1 MAIIAL
7 APAITQGLLSTA
19 IRTAGSRAIQ
29 PYVTNLVSQGMGRKS
44 ATTVAKQ
51 YVKTVDKANKT
62 GSLPLIDKTA
72 NLNIS
77 RALNNTQR
85 TELQRKGLLASDE
98 VTQNLTLLK
107 ELPKNQQI
115 LSKARMLG
123 TQTSPAVNVNP
134 NLFNTLRPNFIL
146 KGQPFTPK
154 VDSSRLLPFIPKQTV
169 STPTRKILR
178 GSSTDTQQRLFGGG
192 TAAGLL
198 GAGALS
204 FLADDTVTPKPT
216 IAPTQVEETS
226 QDSPLRFSEI
236 LKPSAKST
244 AKEVLNAALLRAGV
258 TLLKGGDTDDVI
270 KSVGS
275 LSESQNVF
283 RTGKEALEAGK
294 QQLGEDASISVRQK
308 SDGTY
313 TYSGSIDPT
322 AAVLSSLF
330 QGQSVDAIPKGKI
343 TKAQRD
349 ALAEIIRQQQPQ
361 ATEEDITD
369 TLEAQ
374 GYIYP

>member
-29 PYVTNLVSQGMGRKS
+29 PYVTNLVSKGMGRKS
-44 ATTVAKQ
+44 ATTVAKE

-72 NLNIS
+72 NSNIA

-98 VTQNLTLLK
+98 VAQN
-107 ELPKNQQI
+107 

-361 ATEEDITD
+361 ATEVDITD